1 MPVIVF
7 IHQNMPGQFKNIC
20 QALAKNEKNQ
30 VYFITKKKTVSLP
43 NVHRVVYD
51 LAREPTGGSHQY
63 ISGLDSHLL
72 YGQAVARRLIA
83 LKENNVYPDIV
94 FAHSGWGEALF
105 VKEIFPKAKLVVF
118 SEFYYESRFSDTAFT
133 HKGDVPIDT
142 ACKLVARNFHLTQS
156 MMAADIIMTPTLW
169 QKFVHPKILWPQILV
184 LHEGISVDEIR
195 ANRQTSVTLPNG
207 WTLNKGDRVVT
218 YVSRNLEPY
227 RGFDVFFEAMRLL
240 AKAAPDVRVVL
251 IGGED
256 VSYGK
261 RPPGG
266 MSWRNLFLHQE
277 GPPLHNAAFLGRVPY
292 PMFLDLLNIA
302 KVHTYLTVPFVLSW
316 SAMEAMA
323 LETLV
328 VASATHPVRE
338 VITDGRTGLLCDYT
352 AQAVCDKVRAGLE
365 MNTKKREKIGHLA
378 RRTIE
383 QNYNFN
389 TMYFHAISE
398 QIHRRCGIEL
408 TS

>member
-133 HKGDVPIDT
+133 HKGDVPVDT
-142 ACKLVARNFHLTQS
+142 ACKLVARNLHLTQS

-195 ANRQTSVTLPNG
+195 ANRRTSVTLPNG
-207 WTLNKGDRVVT
+207 WTVSKGDRVVT

-266 MSWRNLFLHQE
+266 MSWRDLFLHQE
-277 GPPLHNAAFLGRVPY
+277 GPPLHNAAFLGKVPY
-292 PMFLDLLNIA
+292 PLFLDLLGIA
-302 KVHTYLTVPFVLSW
+302 RVHAYLTVPFVLSW
-316 SAMEAMA
+316 STMEAMA

-328 VASATHPVRE
+328 VGSATHPVRE
-338 VITDGRTGLLCDYT
+338 VIADGKNGLLCDYT
-352 AQAVCDKVRAGLE
+352 AQSVCDTVMRGLDMAE
-365 MNTKKREKIGHLA
+365 EKRTQIGRLA
-378 RRTIE
+378 RATIE
-383 QNYNFN
+383 QNYSFN
-389 TMYFHAISE
+389 TVYLPGIVDE
-398 QIHRRCGIEL
+398 VRQRCGIDL
-408 TS
+408 NP

>member
-20 QALAKNEKNQ
+20 QALARNEKNQ
-30 VYFITKKKTVSLP
+30 VYFITKKKTVNLP
-43 NVHRVVYD
+43 NVHRVIYD
-51 LAREPTGGSHQY
+51 LAREPAGGPHQY
-63 ISGLDSHLL
+63 IAGLDSHLL

-83 LKENNVYPDIV
+83 LKENNVYPDVI

-118 SEFYYESRFSDTAFT
+118 SEFYYESRYSDTAFT
-133 HKGDVPIDT
+133 HKGDVPVDT
-142 ACKLVARNFHLTQS
+142 ACKLVARNLHLTQS
-156 MMAADIIMTPTLW
+156 MMSADIILTPTLW

-184 LHEGISVDEIR
+184 LHEGISVENIR
-195 ANRQTSVTLPNG
+195 ANRRDSVTLPNG

-227 RGFDVFFEAMRLL
+227 RGFDVFFDAIRLL
-240 AKAAPDVRVVL
+240 SSVAPDVRVVL
-251 IGGED
+251 IGGDE

-261 RPPGG
+261 RPAGG
-266 MSWRNLFLHQE
+266 VSWRDHFLHQQ
-277 GPPLHNAAFLGRVPY
+277 GPVLDNAAFIGKVPY
-292 PMFLDLLNIA
+292 PMFLDLLGIA

-316 SAMEAMA
+316 STLEAMA

-338 VITDGRTGLLCDYT
+338 VIADGKNGLLTDYNP
-352 AQAVCDKVRAGLE
+352 QAVCNGIMRGLDMADDE
-365 MNTKKREKIGHLA
+365 RRKIGRLA
-378 RRTIE
+378 RATVE
-383 QNYNFN
+383 QNYSFD
-389 TMYFHAISE
+389 TVYYPGLVE
-398 QIHRRCGIEL
+398 EVRQRCGVDL
-408 TS
+408 DP

>member
-1 MPVIVF
+1 MPAIVF

-20 QALAKNEKNQ
+20 QALAKNENNQ

-43 NVHRVVYD
+43 NVHRIVYD

-63 ISGLDSHLL
+63 IAGLDSHLL

-83 LKENNVYPDIV
+83 LKEKKVYPDII

-133 HKGDVPIDT
+133 HKGDVPVDT
-142 ACKLVARNFHLTQS
+142 ACKLVARNLHLTQS

-195 ANRQTSVTLPNG
+195 ANRRTSLTLPNG
-207 WTLNKGDRVVT
+207 WTVNKGDRVVT

-227 RGFDVFFEAMRLL
+227 RGFDVFFEAMRLM

-251 IGGED
+251 IGGDD

-266 MSWRNLFLHQE
+266 MSWRSLFLHQE
-277 GPPLHNAAFLGRVPY
+277 GPPLHNAAFLGKVPY
-292 PMFLDLLNIA
+292 PLFLDLLGIA
-302 KVHTYLTVPFVLSW
+302 RVHAYLTVPFVLSW
-316 SAMEAMA
+316 STMEAMA
-323 LETLV
+323 LETMV
-328 VASATHPVRE
+328 VGSATHPVRE
-338 VITDGRTGLLCDYT
+338 VIADGKNGLLCDYT
-352 AQAVCDKVRAGLE
+352 AQSVCDTVMRGLDMPEEKRAQ
-365 MNTKKREKIGHLA
+365 IGRLA
-378 RRTIE
+378 RATVE
-383 QNYNFN
+383 QNYSFN
-389 TMYFHAISE
+389 SVYLPGIVDE
-398 QIHRRCGIEL
+398 VRQRCGIDL
-408 TS
+408 NP